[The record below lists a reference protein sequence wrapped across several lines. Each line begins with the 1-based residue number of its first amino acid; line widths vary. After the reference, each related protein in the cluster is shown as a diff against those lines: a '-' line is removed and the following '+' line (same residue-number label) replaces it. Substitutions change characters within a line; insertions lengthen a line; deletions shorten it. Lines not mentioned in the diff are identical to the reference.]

1 VTLVVHVDVLVPG
14 AFGSCARRAG
24 LLPNQERRGAGG
36 SQAGMR
42 RIFNDRT
49 GRPILIRE
57 VTESDAARMVRLM
70 HTLLDETPF
79 MLRLPHEQR
88 ETPAEESRYL
98 RHLRASGNSVALFAE
113 DDGFPCATLI
123 VTGGG
128 LARLAHV
135 GYLGMGV
142 LRRYWRAGIGRAIL
156 DAAIDWARD
165 HELIR
170 KLSLQVFDTNV
181 RAVQLYHSVGF
192 VEEGRLRDE
201 VHEDGEFVDML
212 QMALFVDE

>member
-1 VTLVVHVDVLVPG
+1 
-14 AFGSCARRAG
+14 
-24 LLPNQERRGAGG
+24 
-36 SQAGMR
+36 MR
-42 RIFNDRT
+42 RTFADRT

-57 VTESDAARMVRLM
+57 VVESDAARMVRLM

-98 RHLRASGNSVALFAE
+98 RHLRASGNSIALFAE
-113 DDGFPCATLI
+113 DDGLPCATLI

-128 LARLAHV
+128 LSRLAHV

-142 LRRYWRAGIGRAIL
+142 LRRYWGAGIGRAIL
-156 DAAIDWARD
+156 EAAIDWARD
-165 HELIR
+165 HEVIR
-170 KLSLQVFDTNV
+170 KLSLQVFENNR
-181 RAVQLYHSVGF
+181 RAVRLYRSLGF
-192 VEEGRLRDE
+192 QEEGRLHRE
-201 VHEDGEFVDML
+201 VREEGRFIDMI

>member
-1 VTLVVHVDVLVPG
+1 
-14 AFGSCARRAG
+14 
-24 LLPNQERRGAGG
+24 
-36 SQAGMR
+36 MR
-42 RIFNDRT
+42 RIITDRT
-49 GRPILIRE
+49 GRQILLRD

-88 ETPAEESRYL
+88 DTPAEEARYL
-98 RHLRASGNSVALFAE
+98 RHLRVSGNSVALFAE

-142 LRRYWRAGIGRAIL
+142 LRRYWAAGIGRAIL
-156 DAAIDWARD
+156 EAAVDWARD
-165 HELIR
+165 HEVIR
-170 KLSLQVFDTNV
+170 KLSLQVFENNH
-181 RAVQLYHSVGF
+181 RAVKLYRSLGF
-192 VEEGRLRDE
+192 REEGRLHRE
-201 VHEDGEFVDML
+201 VHEDGEFIDML